1 MTPIWIITVI
11 ILALI
16 TAAMIAIGQVLN
28 KYHAKTRAPA
38 EDDRTKGCWTGRD
51 DEGYTLQELARF
63 EPMREPSRRPRHYK
77 PGGKEHK

>member
-1 MTPIWIITVI
+1 LTPILIITVI

-16 TAAMIAIGQVLN
+16 TATVYVIGQVLMRGSPD
-28 KYHAKTRAPA
+28 KD
-38 EDDRTKGCWTGRD
+38 EDKQIFSCGD
-51 DEGYTLQELARF
+51 DELYSIEELARF